1 MAKKKPQ
8 RKKKPRKIVSK
19 TRKQNHLKTYLL
31 RAFTGIGVLIIL
43 VVLSA
48 LVAHHIISRKY
59 PLEPVVKPQAT
70 KIPRFEIYPKEEITP
85 RKIIPKPTPTLPK
98 KLPKIAIIIDDL
110 GYDKYIVEK
119 FLSLDAVLTFS
130 VLPHI
135 PYQKKI
141 ANAALEKGF
150 EIMLHLPMEP
160 DEFPKAN
167 PGPGALLAS
176 MSPDELID
184 QLNKNI
190 DTVPYVKGVNN
201 HMGSKMTKI
210 STQLYQIF
218 SVLKKRNLFFVDSLT
233 TADSLCKPSARLL
246 RVPFAQRDVFLDHI
260 QEAEFIHKQF
270 DRLLQIAES
279 HGEAIGIAHPYHV
292 TFEVLNKLIPEL
304 NKKAVLVP
312 ASEVVHIIG

>member
-1 MAKKKPQ
+1 MAKKKPSQ
-8 RKKKPRKIVSK
+8 KKRPRKTASK
-19 TRKQNHLKTYLL
+19 TRKQNHLTTYLL
-31 RAFTGIGVLIIL
+31 KAFTGIGVLIVL
-43 VVLSA
+43 VVLAA
-48 LVAHHIISRKY
+48 LVAHHMISRKS
-59 PLEPVVKPQAT
+59 PLEPVAKPQT
-70 KIPRFEIYPKEEITP
+70 INIPRFEIYPKEEIIP
-85 RKIIPKPTPTLPK
+85 RKIIPKPTPTLPEQ
-98 KLPKIAIIIDDL
+98 LPKIAIIVDDL

-119 FLSLDAVLTFS
+119 FLALDAALTFS

-135 PYQKKI
+135 PYQKRI
-141 ANAALEKGF
+141 ANAAFEKGF

-160 DEFPKAN
+160 DEFPKID
-167 PGPGALLAS
+167 PGPGALLSS

-190 DTVPYVKGVNN
+190 DTVPFVKGVNN

-218 SVLKKRNLFFVDSLT
+218 SVLKKRNLFFIDSLT
-233 TADSLCKPSARLL
+233 TTESLCKPSARLL

-260 QEAEFIHKQF
+260 QDPDFIHQQF
-270 DRLLQIAES
+270 NRLIQIAET

-292 TFEVLNKLIPEL
+292 TFEVLSKLIPEL
-304 NKKAVLVP
+304 KKKAILVP

>member
-1 MAKKKPQ
+1 MAKKKSKQ
-8 RKKKPRKIVSK
+8 KKKPKKISSK
-19 TRKQNHLKTYLL
+19 ARKQNHLKTYLI
-31 RAFTGIGVLIIL
+31 RAFTGIGVLILL
-43 VVLSA
+43 VVLAA
-48 LVAHHIISRKY
+48 LAAHYMILRKH
-59 PLEPVVKPQAT
+59 PLAPVVKPQT
-70 KIPRFEIYPKEEITP
+70 VKIPRFEVYPKEEITP
-85 RKIIPKPTPTLPK
+85 RKIIPKPPSTLPK

-119 FLSLDAVLTFS
+119 FLGLDAVLTFS

-141 ANAALEKGF
+141 ANEAFEKGF

-160 DEFPKAN
+160 EEFPKVD

-184 QLNKNI
+184 QLNKNL

-201 HMGSKMTKI
+201 HMGSKMTTI

-218 SVLKKRNLFFVDSLT
+218 SVLKKRDLFFIDSLT

-246 RVPFAQRDVFLDHI
+246 RIPFAQRDIFLDHI
-260 QEAEFIHKQF
+260 QEPEFIQKQF
-270 DRLLQIAES
+270 ERLLQVAES

-292 TFEVLNKLIPEL
+292 TFEVMNKLIPEL
-304 NKKAVLVP
+304 KKKAVLVP